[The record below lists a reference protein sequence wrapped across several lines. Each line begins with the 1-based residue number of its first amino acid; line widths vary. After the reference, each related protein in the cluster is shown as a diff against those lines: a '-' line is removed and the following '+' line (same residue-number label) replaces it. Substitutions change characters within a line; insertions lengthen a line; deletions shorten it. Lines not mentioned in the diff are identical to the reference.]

1 MSALPVGGPGPRLD
15 RLDEPKTI
23 DDVLRTL
30 DQIIEWC
37 KEAQSGIGYFAVLYR
52 RITLA
57 IREAIISNV
66 FDNGRVIGDLDVAFA
81 TRYFNALNAYFY
93 PDEFDGP
100 TLPWQVAF
108 VGDQDRQAL
117 ILQHML
123 AGLNAHITYDLGLAL
138 LKVAGQSMR
147 DLKPD
152 YDRVN
157 VILCDQVPDIL
168 KVVDKLSPEIRWTRY
183 LIPGEI
189 SLLKRSVTRLRRGA
203 WLFAFYMATHPE
215 NAEPRSLHQ
224 EAWTSALSS
233 WYLQP
238 SGWIKLLPWVVRFIG
253 EHESRDVA
261 YNLTQLDVVSKT
273 PQKSD
278 KIR

>member
-1 MSALPVGGPGPRLD
+1 MSASKTPAPALRLA

-23 DDVLRTL
+23 DDVIRTL
-30 DQIIEWC
+30 DQILEWC

-57 IREAIISNV
+57 IREAINTDV

-93 PDEFDGP
+93 PDEFDGL

-108 VGDQDRQAL
+108 VGDQNRQAI

-123 AGLNAHITYDLGLAL
+123 AGLNAHITYDLGLAVL
-138 LKVAGQSMR
+138 EVAGQSMR

-168 KVVDKLSPEIRWTRY
+168 KVVDQLSPELRWTRW

-189 SLLKRSVTRLRRGA
+189 GLLKGAVTRLRRGA
-203 WLFAFYMATHPE
+203 WFFAFFMATQPQ
-215 NAEPRSLHQ
+215 NAEARSLHQ

-238 SGWIKLLPWVVRFIG
+238 SGWLNLLPWVVRAIG
-253 EHESRDVA
+253 NHESRDVA
-261 YNLTQLDVVSKT
+261 HNLTVLDVVSKT
-273 PQKSD
+273 PKKSD